1 MLFDLCLKLKGWLF
15 GHHLL
20 WQSFF
25 ALFFKFQR
33 LQRIILNQ
41 ISGPDERLDRR
52 LDLRHLF
59 DKLALLLS
67 LTLLDL

>member
-1 MLFDLCLKLKGWLF
+1 MLFDLCLKLEGWLF

-41 ISGPDERLDRR
+41 ISGPDERLDR
-52 LDLRHLF
+52 
-59 DKLALLLS
+59 
-67 LTLLDL
+67 